1 MKPFDLQ
8 EALNGELVQLR
19 NGYQARIVYVHDNG
33 LKDVYSNELAHKL
46 IGFVMNKD
54 GLVIQESESWTLD
67 GRVVDCNEDHPYDI
81 IGMFEI
87 RSRLEVLNEAWERNL
102 QVRSLDT
109 GAIYNVYAK
118 TKDDD
123 FVLQSVNI
131 GQLSRLL
138 FVNFELVEAQE
149 TLNDER

>member
-8 EALNGELVQLR
+8 EALNGELAQLR

-33 LKDVYSNELAHKL
+33 LKDIYSNELAHKL
-46 IGFVMNKD
+46 IGFIVTEDDRILK
-54 GLVIQESESWTLD
+54 ETESWTLD
-67 GRVVDCNEDHPYDI
+67 GRVVDRNEDHPYDI
-81 IGMFEI
+81 IGMFEK

-123 FVLQSVNI
+123 FVLESVNI
-131 GQLSRLL
+131 SQLSRLL
-138 FVNFELVEAQE
+138 FANFELVEE
-149 TLNDER
+149 

>member
-1 MKPFDLQ
+1 MKAFDLQ
-8 EALNGELVQLR
+8 EALNGELAQLR
-19 NGYQARIVYVHDNG
+19 NGYQARIVYVHNHG

-67 GRVVDCNEDHPYDI
+67 GRVVDRNEDHPYDI

-109 GAIYNVYAK
+109 GATYNVYAK
-118 TKDDD
+118 TKDGD
-123 FVLQSVNI
+123 FVLQSVNV
-131 GQLSRLL
+131 GQFSRLL
-138 FVNFELVEAQE
+138 FANFELVEE
-149 TLNDER
+149 

>member
-1 MKPFDLQ
+1 MKAFDLQ

-19 NGYQARIVYVHDNG
+19 NGYQARIVYVHDTG

-46 IGFVMNKD
+46 IGFIVTEDDRILK
-54 GLVIQESESWTLD
+54 ETESWTLD

-81 IGMFEI
+81 IGMFER
-87 RSRLEVLNEAWERNL
+87 RSRLEVLSEAWERNL

-118 TKDDD
+118 TKDND

-138 FVNFELVEAQE
+138 FANFELVE
-149 TLNDER
+149 D

>member
-46 IGFVMNKD
+46 I

-138 FVNFELVEAQE
+138 FVNFELVEA
-149 TLNDER
+149 

>member
-8 EALNGELVQLR
+8 EALNGELAQLR

-33 LKDVYSNELAHKL
+33 LKDIYSNELAHKL

-54 GLVIQESESWTLD
+54 GLIIQESESWTLD
-67 GRVVDCNEDHPYDI
+67 GRVVDRNEDHPYDI
-81 IGMFEI
+81 VGMHEKPT
-87 RSRLEVLNEAWERNL
+87 RLEVLNEAWERNL

-123 FVLQSVNI
+123 FVLQSVNV
-131 GQLSRLL
+131 GQFSRLL
-138 FVNFELVEAQE
+138 FANFELVE
-149 TLNDER
+149 D

>member
-1 MKPFDLQ
+1 
-8 EALNGELVQLR
+8 
-19 NGYQARIVYVHDNG
+19 
-33 LKDVYSNELAHKL
+33 
-46 IGFVMNKD
+46 
-54 GLVIQESESWTLD
+54 
-67 GRVVDCNEDHPYDI
+67 
-81 IGMFEI
+81 MFEI
-87 RSRLEVLNEAWERNL
+87 RSRLEVLNEAWERGL

-138 FVNFELVEAQE
+138 FANFELVEE
-149 TLNDER
+149 

>member
-1 MKPFDLQ
+1 MKAFDLQ
-8 EALNGELVQLR
+8 EALNGELAQLR
-19 NGYQARIVYVHDNG
+19 NGYQARIVYVHNDKT
-33 LKDVYSNELAHKL
+33 KDVYERELEHKL
-46 IGFVMNKD
+46 VGFVMNKD

-67 GRVVDCNEDHPYDI
+67 GRVVDHNEDHPYDI

-118 TKDDD
+118 TKDND
-123 FVLQSVNI
+123 FVLQSVNV

-138 FVNFELVEAQE
+138 FANFELVEEQE
-149 TLNDER
+149 ILNDER

>member
-1 MKPFDLQ
+1 MKAFDLQ
-8 EALNGELVQLR
+8 EALNGELAQLR
-19 NGYQARIVYVHDNG
+19 NGYQARIVYVHNDKT
-33 LKDVYSNELAHKL
+33 KDVYERELEHKL
-46 IGFVMNKD
+46 VGFVMNKD

-67 GRVVDCNEDHPYDI
+67 GRVVDHNEDHPYDI

-118 TKDDD
+118 TKDND
-123 FVLQSVNI
+123 FVLQSVNV

-138 FVNFELVEAQE
+138 FANFELVEE
-149 TLNDER
+149 

>member
-1 MKPFDLQ
+1 MKPFDQQ
-8 EALNGELVQLR
+8 EALNGELAQLR

-46 IGFVMNKD
+46 IGFIVTEDDRILK
-54 GLVIQESESWTLD
+54 ETESWTLD
-67 GRVVDCNEDHPYDI
+67 GRVVDSVTEHPYDI
-81 IGMFEI
+81 IGMREKPT
-87 RSRLEVLNEAWERNL
+87 RLEVLNEAWERNL

-131 GQLSRLL
+131 GQLSRLI
-138 FVNFELVEAQE
+138 FANFELVEE
-149 TLNDER
+149 

>member
-138 FVNFELVEAQE
+138 FVNFELVEA
-149 TLNDER
+149 